1 MDALMGADFWIGLL
15 KIVWI
20 NIILSGDNAVVIALA
35 ARGLPAEQQ
44 KKAIMF
50 GSGAAVVLRIALTVV
65 AAKLMQ
71 LPFVEVIGG
80 LLLLWIGVGL
90 LKGESDAEESGNVA
104 KQGMM
109 AAIRTILLADLV
121 MSLDNVIAVAA
132 AAGGNMMLLIL
143 GLAISIPLVIFG
155 STLMIKLMERFPAI
169 VTLGAALIGWV
180 AGETITSDH
189 VLEGFVHANPW
200 AHYAAA
206 AVGAV
211 LVVAVGKWLQS
222 RNAQEQ
228 VAA

>member
-1 MDALMGADFWIGLL
+1 MDAMLGADFWIGLF

-35 ARGLPAEQQ
+35 ARGLPPQQQ
-44 KKAIMF
+44 KKAVLF
-50 GSGAAVVLRIALTVV
+50 GSGAAVVLRIVLTVV

-90 LKGESDAEESGNVA
+90 LKAEDEEEDSGSVA
-104 KQGMM
+104 GQGMM
-109 AAIRTILLADLV
+109 AAVRTILLADLV

-132 AAGGNMMLLIL
+132 AAGGDMLLLIL

-155 STLMIKLMERFPAI
+155 STLMIKLMERFPVI

-189 VLEGFVHANPW
+189 MLEGFVRINPW

-206 AVGAV
+206 ACGAV
-211 LVVAVGKWLQS
+211 LVIAMGKWMQLKAA
-222 RNAQEQ
+222 AQGGT
-228 VAA
+228 A

>member
-1 MDALMGADFWIGLL
+1 MDAMLGADFWIGLF

-35 ARGLPAEQQ
+35 ARGLPPQQQ
-44 KKAIMF
+44 KKAVLF

-90 LKGESDAEESGNVA
+90 LKGEDEEEDSGSVA
-104 KQGMM
+104 RQGMM
-109 AAIRTILLADLV
+109 AAVRTILLADLV

-132 AAGGNMMLLIL
+132 AAGGDMLLLIL

-155 STLMIKLMERFPAI
+155 STLMIKLMERFPVI

-189 VLEGFVHANPW
+189 MLEGFVRINPW

-206 AVGAV
+206 ACGAV
-211 LVVAVGKWLQS
+211 LVIAMGKWMQFKAA
-222 RNAQEQ
+222 AQGGT
-228 VAA
+228 A